1 MSSNLILMDV
11 IVKKTTNKKNLLKKR
26 ITKIRLKSNMKNSYE
41 NEIYIKKLSQIKKK
55 LVKRIKIKPEILK
68 KL

>member
-1 MSSNLILMDV
+1 M
-11 IVKKTTNKKNLLKKR
+11 KK
-26 ITKIRLKSNMKNSYE
+26 SYE
-41 NEIYIKKLSQIKKK
+41 NEIYKKIISNKKN

>member
-1 MSSNLILMDV
+1 M
-11 IVKKTTNKKNLLKKR
+11 R
-26 ITKIRLKSNMKNSYE
+26 MK
-41 NEIYIKKLSQIKKK
+41 YIKKLSQIKKK